1 MRNQINQGLT
11 VISAK
16 EQMELDIS
24 TYKRERNLAINQA
37 VQLLASDTIDRTTD
51 MIDFLAN
58 TGDVQYEYR
67 LAEAYDV
74 LGETEQAEAVLTTI
88 GNMELSEEE
97 MQAHTDCMNFRHLMQ
112 TWEAEN
118 KNLLTLSEG
127 DIEAL
132 QSYTEHANITAGE
145 ANALLRLN
153 GVDTYKEPVYFPAE
167 VETQLRIIQYED
179 EIINENKLLIYPNP
193 ADEYVIIEYA
203 VTESDNTDLFITI
216 TDLSGKQI
224 YEEKLSY
231 QQDELV
237 IIAQQFPQGQYFCT
251 LRNDNNIIKTNKFIL
266 VK

>member
-37 VQLLASDTIDRTTD
+37 VQLLASDTIDRTAD

-58 TGDVQYEYR
+58 TGDIQYEYR

-74 LGETEQAEAVLTTI
+74 LGEVEQAETVLTAI

-97 MQAHTDCMNFRHLMQ
+97 IQAHTDYVSFRSLMQ
-112 TWEAEN
+112 VWETEN
-118 KNLLTLSEG
+118 KNLLALSEG

-145 ANALLRLN
+145 ANALLALN
-153 GVDTYKEPVYFPAE
+153 GIDTYKEPVYFPDE
-167 VETQLRIIQYED
+167 VEQELRIAQYTEEEISED
-179 EIINENKLLIYPNP
+179 KLFVYPNP
-193 ADEYVIIEYA
+193 AKDYVIIEYA
-203 VTESDNTDLFITI
+203 TTVFPKELSIII
-216 TDLSGKQI
+216 TDLKGQIVYNKQ
-224 YEEKLSY
+224 LSY
-231 QQDELV
+231 PQDELV
-237 IIAQQFPQGQYFCT
+237 ITMDRFSTGQYFCT
-251 LRNDNNIIKTNKFIL
+251 LKDGNKIIGTERFIL
-266 VK
+266 VH